1 MISIKV
7 FISLRSLKK
16 KKEYM
21 EQVDPVVP
29 YDFFSQLLCVSRVV
43 VLAHPT
49 VNSSDS
55 SVTQC
60 CAKSSFCR
68 VLSLLTQV
76 S

>member
-16 KKEYM
+16 KKEDM

-29 YDFFSQLLCVSRVV
+29 YDFFSQLLCVSQVV

-49 VNSSDS
+49 VIALIAVLHSAAPSPP
-55 SVTQC
+55 SVVC
-60 CAKSSFCR
+60 SVC
-68 VLSLLTQV
+68 
-76 S
+76 